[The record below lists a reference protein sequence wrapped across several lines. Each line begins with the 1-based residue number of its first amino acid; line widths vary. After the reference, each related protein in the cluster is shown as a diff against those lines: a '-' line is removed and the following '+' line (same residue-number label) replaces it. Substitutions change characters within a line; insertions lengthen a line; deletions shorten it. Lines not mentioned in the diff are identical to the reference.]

1 MYFSDRADA
10 GRQLAAQIV
19 PKYQGQK
26 CVVVALSDGSVLPGI
41 EIANG
46 LECALTMLVSEN
58 INLPG
63 ETSAIGAV
71 NQDGGF
77 SYNSAL
83 SQGQVDEYDAEY
95 HGHIEQQKMQAFHRV
110 NQLLGNSGVISR
122 DLLRNRIVILVSDG
136 LKDSVS
142 LDVAEAYL
150 KPIAIER
157 LVVATPIASVKA
169 IDRMH
174 LLADEMYCLSANE
187 NYLDTDHYYEDNA
200 MPTHEKIV
208 STIQNVV
215 HEWS

>member
-1 MYFSDRADA
+1 MYFNDRTDA
-10 GRQLAAQIV
+10 GRQLAAQLV
-19 PKYQGQK
+19 PVYKDK
-26 CVVVALSDGSVLPGI
+26 NCVVVALSDGAVVAGI
-41 EIANG
+41 EVANSLG
-46 LECALTMLVSEN
+46 CALSMLVSEN

-83 SQGQVDEYDAEY
+83 SQGQVDEYDSEY

-110 NQLLGNSGVISR
+110 NQLLGSSGVISR

-136 LKDSVS
+136 LKDSVA

-150 KPIAIER
+150 KPIKIEK
-157 LVVATPIASVKA
+157 LIIATPLASVKA
-169 IDRMH
+169 VDRMH
-174 LLADEMYCLSANE
+174 LLADEMYCLNATD
-187 NYLDTDHYYEDNA
+187 NYLDTDHYYEDNK
-200 MPTHEKIV
+200 MPSHEKIV